1 MQTKHVLSANRAL
14 VEDEPNELVLV
25 QKPLGI
31 LSAIQLVNDLKN
43 MVLRQTGAM
52 QSLYES
58 KLINIS

>member
-43 MVLRQTGAM
+43 MVPRQTGAM

-58 KLINIS
+58 KLINIP